1 MSSKYY
7 KIVLDDLSNI
17 EYYGTKA
24 NVNAAAHPQ
33 NFQSLEIL
41 YNIRY
46 PMIMAKLKDLIYLNY
61 IAQEN
66 NAISQE
72 ERNAYNV
79 PSYLLVADAWSG
91 GYFQYQE
98 LSTGITILI
107 PSEIYAKSYRMPL
120 NLRKEITP
128 EELIELYNDD
138 YIDRVCNLFGIIM
151 DKKEKEQK
159 LQLIKHT
166 QSK

>member
-1 MSSKYY
+1 MSKKYY
-7 KIVLDDLSNI
+7 KIPLDDLSNI

-24 NVNAAAHPQ
+24 NVSAPAHPQ

-66 NAISQE
+66 NEISQE
-72 ERNAYNV
+72 EKNAYNV
-79 PSYLLVADAWSG
+79 PNYLIVTDAWSG

-98 LSTGITILI
+98 LLTGITILI
-107 PSEIYAKSYRMPL
+107 PSEIYAKSYRTPL

-128 EELIELYNDD
+128 EELNGLYNDD
-138 YIDRVCNLFGIIM
+138 YIDRVCNLFGIRM

>member
-1 MSSKYY
+1 
-7 KIVLDDLSNI
+7 
-17 EYYGTKA
+17 
-24 NVNAAAHPQ
+24 
-33 NFQSLEIL
+33 
-41 YNIRY
+41 
-46 PMIMAKLKDLIYLNY
+46 
-61 IAQEN
+61 
-66 NAISQE
+66 
-72 ERNAYNV
+72 
-79 PSYLLVADAWSG
+79 
-91 GYFQYQE
+91 
-98 LSTGITILI
+98 
-107 PSEIYAKSYRMPL
+107 MPL